1 MPIHPTAQV
10 DPRAQ
15 ISGDATIGAYA
26 VVGPEV
32 TLDSRVRIGSH
43 VVLEGRTRLG
53 EDTEVHPFALLG
65 GQPGHLKDRGEGTE
79 LVIGARVT
87 IREHVSLHRGTK
99 SSTGRTV
106 IADDC
111 AIFSHVHIGHDSVVD
126 QGALIVN
133 GAMIAG
139 HVHIHE
145 RANIGGNVEIHQF
158 VRIGALVMLG
168 GGSSARIDVPPYCM
182 ASGDGP
188 RLYGL
193 NEVGLERRGLP
204 SESVRALRSAYRTLF
219 RSGRPRDQALLAVRG
234 EFAGVAEVLEM
245 ADFIAQSQRGVAR
258 HAGRAR

>member
-1 MPIHPTAQV
+1 MSIHPTALV

-15 ISGDATIGAYA
+15 VPGDASIGAYS

-32 TLDSRVRIGSH
+32 TLQSRVRIGSH
-43 VVLEGRTRLG
+43 VVVEGRTRVG
-53 EDTEVHPFALLG
+53 EETEVHPFALLG

-79 LVIGARVT
+79 LQIGARVT
-87 IREHVSLHRGTK
+87 IREHVSLHRGTRG
-99 SSTGRTV
+99 STGKTV
-106 IADDC
+106 IADEC
-111 AIFSHVHIGHDSVVD
+111 AIFSHAHIGHDSVVD
-126 QGALIVN
+126 KGAVIVN

-139 HVHIHE
+139 HVHIQE

-168 GGSSARIDVPPYCM
+168 GGSSVRMDVPPYCM

-204 SESVRALRSAYRTLF
+204 ADSVRALRSAYRTIF
-219 RSGRPRDQALLAVRG
+219 RSGRPREEALKAVRS

-245 ADFIAQSQRGVAR
+245 ADFIAKSQRGVAR
-258 HAGRAR
+258 HAGRA